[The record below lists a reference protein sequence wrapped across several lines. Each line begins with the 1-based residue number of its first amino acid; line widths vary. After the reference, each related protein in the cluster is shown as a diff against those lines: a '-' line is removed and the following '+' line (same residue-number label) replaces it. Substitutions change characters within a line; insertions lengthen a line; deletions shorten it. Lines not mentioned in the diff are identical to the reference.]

1 MAQMIHHLALCSTT
15 GLLSITEE
23 QYSSLQSLY
32 FTISTPYPFAYI
44 S

>member
-1 MAQMIHHLALCSTT
+1 MIHHLALCSTT

-23 QYSSLQSLY
+23 QYSSLESLY
-32 FTISTPYPFAYI
+32 FTISTSYSLEYI